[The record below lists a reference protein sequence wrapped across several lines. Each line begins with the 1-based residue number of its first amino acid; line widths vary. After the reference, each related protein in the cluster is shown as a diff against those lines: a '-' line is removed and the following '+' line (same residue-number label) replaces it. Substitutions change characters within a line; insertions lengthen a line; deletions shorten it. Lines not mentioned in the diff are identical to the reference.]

1 MTSLPHL
8 VLTGSP
14 YERGLTHG
22 ERFAEEIRMNV
33 ETYLT
38 RFAQHGAKEEV
49 VRRQATEYVPLVE
62 EWNPDYA
69 SELRGITDGSGVP
82 IEEIMLLNVRYEILY
97 ASYSDQTAETHGC
110 TSFGLLPTATADGKT
125 YVGQNWDWA
134 VPIADTL
141 LVTETHQSDGSDHIA
156 ITEAGI
162 VGGKMGV
169 NEHGIGL
176 VINGLVS
183 PDDGEHPF
191 RKPFHLRCREILDAT
206 RFDRALES
214 IIATPHACS
223 ANYVVGHGDGEVI
236 DIETS
241 PNRTDYVYPRDGIV
255 THANHFMTSGFES
268 RMERQLPDSLYRANR
283 LHRLF
288 EHQRGAIDAEIMKSA
303 LCDHFGRPAS
313 ICRHEDP
320 NAPVEE
326 RSRTDTSVIL
336 DLDDHT
342 LHATYGPP
350 CDEDYRTYRLGG

>member
-14 YERGLTHG
+14 HERGLIHG

-38 RFAQHGAKEEV
+38 RFAQHGAEEEV
-49 VRRQATEYVPLVE
+49 VRRQASEYVPLVE
-62 EWNPDYA
+62 EWNSNYA
-69 SELRGITDGSGVP
+69 SELRGIADGSGLP
-82 IEEIMLLNVRYEILY
+82 IEEVMLLNVRYEILY
-97 ASYSDQTAETHGC
+97 ASYSEQTAETDGC

-134 VPIADTL
+134 SPIADTL
-141 LVTETHQSDGSDHIA
+141 LVTEVHQSDGSNHIA

-183 PDDGEHPF
+183 PDDGEYPF

-206 RFDRALES
+206 RYDSALES

-223 ANYVVGHGDGEVI
+223 ANYIVGHGDGEVI

-241 PNRTDYVYPRDGIV
+241 PNRTDYIYPRDGIV

-268 RMERQLPDSLYRANR
+268 RMERQFPDSLYRANR
-283 LHRLF
+283 LHRLL
-288 EHQRGAIDAEIMKSA
+288 EHQRGEIDAATIESS
-303 LCDHFGRPAS
+303 LRDHFGRPAS

-320 NAPVEE
+320 NSPPEE
-326 RSRTDTSVIL
+326 RSQTDTSVIL
-336 DLDDHT
+336 DLHDRT

-350 CDEDYRTYRLGG
+350 CDEDYRTYRLGE

>member
-22 ERFAEEIRMNV
+22 EAFAAEIRANV

-38 RFAQHGAKEEV
+38 RFAHHGATEEA
-49 VRRQATEYVPLVE
+49 VRRQASEYVPLIE
-62 EWNPDYA
+62 EWNADYA
-69 SELRGITDGSGVP
+69 SELRGIADGSGVM
-82 IEEIMLLNVRYEILY
+82 IEEITLLNVRYEILY
-97 ASYSDQTAETHGC
+97 ASYSDQTTKTHGC
-110 TSFGLLPTATADGKT
+110 TSFGLLPMATADGET
-125 YVGQNWDWA
+125 YIGQNWDWA
-134 VPIADTL
+134 APIADTL
-141 LVTETHQSDGSDHIA
+141 LVAEIHQSAKSDHIA

-169 NEHGIGL
+169 NEQGIGL

-183 PDDGEHPF
+183 PDDGDHPF

-206 RFDRALES
+206 RYDSALES
-214 IIATPHACS
+214 IVATPHACS

-241 PNRTDYVYPRDGIV
+241 PNRTDYIYPQNGIV
-255 THANHFMTSGFES
+255 THANHFMTPDFES

-283 LHRLF
+283 LRRLF
-288 EHQRGAIDAEIMKSA
+288 EHRRGEIDSNIMKSA
-303 LCDHFGRPAS
+303 LRDHFGRPAS

-320 NAPVEE
+320 DAPSEE
-326 RSRTDTSVIL
+326 CSQTDTSVIL
-336 DLDDHT
+336 NLDDCI

-350 CDEDYRTYRLGG
+350 CDEDYQIYRLCQ